1 MVRSGEITIGPQN
14 IGNWTTIAVNGGDRV
29 NIPGFY
35 YVKEGFAEGGVMVN
49 QREFSRGRVDG
60 IGDDG
65 VVAAVG
71 AVEELATGVDLDLGG
86 AGAFRDGFAGR

>member
-1 MVRSGEITIGPQN
+1 MAVLILREEPGARGVEGEV
-14 IGNWTTIAVNGGDRV
+14 AR
-29 NIPGFY
+29 
-35 YVKEGFAEGGVMVN
+35 GFAEGGVMVN

-71 AVEELATGVDLDLGG
+71 AVEEFATGVDLDLGG